1 MLTRESEP
9 IVTYA
14 PVENPS
20 RMRSAYVAALL
31 VMSAITGLSLAFS
44 TAIGTN

>member
-20 RMRSAYVAALL
+20 RLRTAYVAALL
-31 VMSAITGLSLAFS
+31 VMSAITGIALVFS
-44 TAIGTN
+44 TAIGAI